1 VGQKIKFRIS
11 DKLSSV
17 SFGLYAYNQKETEIT
32 VPAKN
37 AGITIVMIAIIVL
50 SNTHMQ
56 RKRTRLLRRALRA
69 VDWKYF
75 LISAEYIG
83 LINTGSDTARC
94 LPVEATANARA
105 WVLYLAYEAS

>member
-1 VGQKIKFRIS
+1 
-11 DKLSSV
+11 
-17 SFGLYAYNQKETEIT
+17 LYAYNQKKTEIT

-37 AGITIVMIAIIVL
+37 EGITIVMIAIFVL

-75 LISAEYIG
+75 LILAEYIYDV
-83 LINTGSDTARC
+83 IDTGSDTARC
-94 LPVEATANARA
+94 VPVEATANARA
-105 WVLYLAYEAS
+105 WILYLAYEAL